1 MKIGEKTY
9 IAKTAVI
16 IGDVVIGERC
26 SIWENAVIRG
36 DLNYIKIGDKSNVQ
50 DCCVIHC
57 SPENPVN
64 IGKGVSVG
72 HGAIV
77 HGATIDDDCIIGI
90 NATILDGASIGKGT
104 IIAANA
110 VVTPNDKIPENSLVV
125 GIPGKII
132 KQDEKL
138 IDSIK
143 ENAKIYMRLAERYLK
158 GEF

>member
-9 IAKTAVI
+9 VAKTAVI
-16 IGDVVIGERC
+16 IGDVFIGDRC

-36 DLNYIKIGDKSNVQ
+36 DLNYIKIGNGSNVQ